1 MIRLALLGLFC
12 AGIAVYAWKDWYRSL
27 CGLILLMAVIEHPDM
42 PKNMFGVQGLNPWNI
57 LLFVILL
64 AWLSKRGTEQLG
76 WDLPRPVTSLLILY
90 MGLLVVSTVRMF
102 LDPTGLE
109 GITLGYLI
117 GEGWVNTFKWVVPG
131 VLLFTGCRSRER
143 LLWGVGATLG
153 VYILLGLLIKWM
165 PPSTAMNGSELAARS
180 LKVLGREV
188 GYHRVNLSMML
199 AGASWASLA
208 MRPLFKRAFWPM
220 VGFLGMAYAQAL
232 TGGRAGYVTWGCL
245 GLVLCLIRWR
255 RYLLLAPAVALG
267 ITLFAPG
274 VVDRMVEGFT
284 VQSRDSNVLI
294 EREVGAATRLQEGAD
309 EYTITAGRSFAWVFV
324 VEKIW
329 QAPIVGYGRQAM
341 VRTGLF
347 AFLLDR
353 YGETFPHP
361 HNAYLELLLDNGVL
375 GFLLVVPFF
384 LVVVVQSL
392 SLLRDDTAREFT
404 VAGGLAAALVLAFL
418 VASMGSQTFYPREGA
433 VGMWCGIGL
442 MWRVGVQR
450 SLMAKAGTSD
460 VWLSAGSA
468 LAVVPAMGIGVANRD
483 AVSLRRSGSP
493 SVRGGAAAGGHFL

>member
-1 MIRLALLGLFC
+1 
-12 AGIAVYAWKDWYRSL
+12 
-27 CGLILLMAVIEHPDM
+27 
-42 PKNMFGVQGLNPWNI
+42 
-57 LLFVILL
+57 
-64 AWLSKRGTEQLG
+64 
-76 WDLPRPVTSLLILY
+76 
-90 MGLLVVSTVRMF
+90 
-102 LDPTGLE
+102 
-109 GITLGYLI
+109 
-117 GEGWVNTFKWVVPG
+117 
-131 VLLFTGCRSRER
+131 
-143 LLWGVGATLG
+143 
-153 VYILLGLLIKWM
+153 
-165 PPSTAMNGSELAARS
+165 
-180 LKVLGREV
+180 
-188 GYHRVNLSMML
+188 
-199 AGASWASLA
+199 
-208 MRPLFKRAFWPM
+208 
-220 VGFLGMAYAQAL
+220 
-232 TGGRAGYVTWGCL
+232 
-245 GLVLCLIRWR
+245 
-255 RYLLLAPAVALG
+255 
-267 ITLFAPG
+267 
-274 VVDRMVEGFT
+274 
-284 VQSRDSNVLI
+284 
-294 EREVGAATRLQEGAD
+294 
-309 EYTITAGRSFAWVFV
+309 
-324 VEKIW
+324 
-329 QAPIVGYGRQAM
+329 